1 MERETGLEPA
11 TSSLGSHSY
20 VESKSLVRFCCELLN
35 LQHLAKSAIFESVPA
50 NEAQT
55 RQVLHSIITPM
66 VATGGT
72 KPSPVHTLAIHE
84 HRTAPRFDIAHT
96 NIDQEKRGPR
106 KEPTYMK
113 RDTKFKPGVSGNE
126 TARWGPGQSGNPA
139 GKSKGRARFEEA
151 FNEALITQGSAEEA
165 AQLLWQAARGKEPW
179 AIQEVCRAGPA
190 SSSWV
195 QQASRRKPALGRP
208 RAGRRGP

>member
-11 TSSLGSHSY
+11 TSSLGSHTY

-126 TARWGPGQSGNPA
+126 TARWGPGPVRQPSRQVQGPRTLRRSLQRGA
-139 GKSKGRARFEEA
+139 DPPGQRRGSRSVALASRARQRTLGHPGSVPPICPANPIPA
-151 FNEALITQGSAEEA
+151 FNPRGS
-165 AQLLWQAARGKEPW
+165 R
-179 AIQEVCRAGPA
+179 
-190 SSSWV
+190 
-195 QQASRRKPALGRP
+195 
-208 RAGRRGP
+208 